1 MLKQSI
7 EKGRQGKYIK
17 IISFFCNC
25 LENDVF
31 GNSVFEN
38 MIFFGPTKNPTEYSS
53 LQNSLLFIQKLYR
66 KVARYTVKKV
76 TDFHVFGKD
85 VTYQTLPGR
94 E

>member
-31 GNSVFEN
+31 GNSIFEN
-38 MIFFGPTKNPTEYSS
+38 MIFFGPTKKSEVP
-53 LQNSLLFIQKLYR
+53 YR
-66 KVARYTVKKV
+66 IVDHTK
-76 TDFHVFGKD
+76 
-85 VTYQTLPGR
+85 TL
-94 E
+94 